1 MLKTIFDI
9 ILSFILIL
17 LLGWLL
23 LLVTMLAT
31 FDTQSFGIFI
41 QTRIGQYGKK
51 FKIIKIKTIHP
62 KTQRISAFG
71 QFLRKSKIDELPQ
84 LINILLGDMS
94 FVGPRPDLEGYY
106 DQLEGE
112 ARKILELKPG
122 LTSTASIKYS
132 NEEALLS
139 RQSDPLR
146 YNDEVIF
153 PDKVKL
159 NLEYYYTRSFFVD
172 LNIILKTLLR

>member
-1 MLKTIFDI
+1 MLKTTFDI
-9 ILSFILIL
+9 VLAFVL
-17 LLGWLL
+17 LLLLSWLL
-23 LLVTMLAT
+23 LLVTLLASV
-31 FDTQSFGIFI
+31 DTQSFGIFI

-62 KTQRISAFG
+62 KTQHISAFG

-84 LINILLGDMS
+84 LINILFGAMS

-139 RQSDPLR
+139 KQADPLR